1 MTHETRGRRVH
12 LHDLHPAPDRISDD
26 VVRGLSSTPRSL
38 PPKYFYD
45 AAGARLFEQIAE
57 LEEYYPTRT
66 ELEILE
72 RHADEMAAAA
82 GPGVHLVEFGS
93 GSGLKTRLL
102 LRALQS
108 PAAYSPVDISRSQLI
123 RFATDLASEFPN
135 LQVMP
140 VCADYSQ
147 AVTLPRPRTPVRRR
161 LAFFPGSSIG
171 NFQPLEAAAFLRR
184 VRTLCGESGAM
195 LIGVDL
201 HKDTAVLE
209 RAYNDAA
216 GVTAAFNMNMLL
228 RLNRD
233 IGADFDVSAFRHQAF
248 YDEENQRIEM
258 RLLCVQPCTV
268 TIPDPD
274 GRPPRAFRFET
285 GDHITT
291 EYSHKYSRHGFEQM
305 AEGAGWRAAHFW
317 TDARSWF
324 GVWLLQAG

>member
-1 MTHETRGRRVH
+1 MSRRVH
-12 LHDLHPAPDRISDD
+12 LHDLHPARDRIYDD
-26 VVRGLSSTPRSL
+26 VIAGLSSTPRTL

-45 AAGARLFEQIAE
+45 AEGARLFEQITT

-66 ELEILE
+66 ELDILE
-72 RHADEMAAAA
+72 QHAEGMAAASGA
-82 GPGVHLVEFGS
+82 GVHLVEFGS

-102 LRALQS
+102 LRALRS
-108 PAAYSPVDISRSQLI
+108 PAAYSPVDISRTQLI
-123 RFATDLASEFPN
+123 RFATDVAAEFPE

-140 VCADYSQ
+140 VCADYTQ
-147 AVTLPRPRTPVRRR
+147 AVELPRPRVAAQRRI
-161 LAFFPGSSIG
+161 AFFPGSSIG

-184 VRTLCGESGAM
+184 VRSLCGDSGGL

-201 HKDTAVLE
+201 QKEQAVLE
-209 RAYNDAA
+209 RAYNDAE
-216 GVTAAFNMNMLL
+216 GVTAAFNLNMLR

-233 IGADFDVSAFRHQAF
+233 LVADFEPSKFRHQAF
-248 YDEENQRIEM
+248 YDEEHQRIEM
-258 RLLCVQPCTV
+258 RLLCVERCTV

-274 GRPPRAFRFET
+274 GGPLRVFVFEA

-291 EYSHKYSRHGFEQM
+291 EYSYKYSRKGFEQL
-305 AEGAGWRAAHFW
+305 AEGAGWRAAQFW